1 MTLLSCGPY
10 RLSAAYRGFTVPVS
24 ILNSNPYMILH
35 SFFCE
40 NVEVFEDDIFVRSLL
55 VTDASLAGLLKSVD
69 RLRSVKPMQSKRRF
83 IMKPSI
89 TGLATADE
97 VA

>member
-1 MTLLSCGPY
+1 
-10 RLSAAYRGFTVPVS
+10 
-24 ILNSNPYMILH
+24 MILH

-69 RLRSVKPMQSKRRF
+69 RLVSQANAIEKTLHNEAIDHRFSHSGRSSL
-83 IMKPSI
+83 
-89 TGLATADE
+89 G
-97 VA
+97 